1 MPGMLDVGLVL
12 VFAVAWPLLEYF
24 WVWPNHVRAV
34 ERGDPDARS
43 RAYSRTILEQ
53 WVLAAVVIAL
63 TLAHGRSFATLGLR
77 GLEGWRL
84 WLGVALPVAYLLLI
98 VQQSRALAA
107 KPETRARLKTKLEPL
122 RALIPYTSREIRL
135 FIPLS
140 ITAGICEELLFRGY
154 LVWVLQSWIGL
165 WPAAIASMGV
175 FGLGHAYQ
183 GAKFG
188 IRAFW
193 AGVGMGLL
201 AIATGSIVPGMVL
214 HALIDVGSGW
224 ILYSVVRDSDGPS
237 AEPAAMGAV

>member
-1 MPGMLDVGLVL
+1 
-12 VFAVAWPLLEYF
+12 
-24 WVWPNHVRAV
+24 
-34 ERGDPDARS
+34 
-43 RAYSRTILEQ
+43 
-53 WVLAAVVIAL
+53 
-63 TLAHGRSFATLGLR
+63 
-77 GLEGWRL
+77 
-84 WLGVALPVAYLLLI
+84 

-224 ILYSVVRDSDGPS
+224 ILYSTVRDSDGPS
-237 AEPAAMGAV
+237 VEPAAMGAV